1 MNSLN
6 VTQFLLRLLTLIIM
20 EGDLNDETRWNP
32 LSSILRTNFGDDFLI
47 KIFPTLQRRGSMM
60 RFFITFNIPPKKFP
74 SHDFTRLTVGIW
86 WAIQ

>member
-47 KIFPTLQRRGSMM
+47 KIFLTLERRGS
-60 RFFITFNIPPKKFP
+60 IKNTA
-74 SHDFTRLTVGIW
+74 D
-86 WAIQ
+86 